1 MLGICYMEDLI
12 NTTIPP
18 KLSFSP
24 LLPSSR
30 PRPPLNTPPFSALDL
45 LIPKLYKCYG
55 SRIRSLGANGRRRTS
70 LSCFYP
76 PLFRIVSSLALC

>member
-30 PRPPLNTPPFSALDL
+30 PNTPLPLRPFSALDL
-45 LIPKLYKCYG
+45 LIPSIHKSFG

-76 PLFRIVSSLALC
+76 PLLRL